1 MITKEEFIKLIDDY
15 KDWANQLDMLDE
27 ILGHQCSLEIPVIA
41 YGQSL
46 FDTILRRS
54 FDGAGVDTIEW
65 WLYEFVDKVIT
76 YPDGT
81 KVTIKTAEDLWEIVK
96 DYIIAK

>member
-1 MITKEEFIKLIDDY
+1 MITKKEFIKLIDDY
-15 KDWANQLDMLDE
+15 KVWAEQLDELDE

-46 FDTILRRS
+46 FDAILRHN
-54 FDGAGVDTIEW
+54 FDSDGVDTIEW
-65 WLYEFVDKVIT
+65 WLYEFVDKIIT

-81 KVTIKTAEDLWEIVK
+81 KVTIKTADDLWGVVK
-96 DYIIAK
+96 DYVITK